1 MFRHSSL
8 HRAVA
13 GRIVVV
19 TGSSEGIGARLAR
32 RLAASGARV
41 VLVARSMEK
50 LEAVKERIE
59 DAGGEAHAFPA
70 NLSSEGDCDRV
81 LGAILERLGRVDI
94 FVSNAGRSIRRSV
107 KYQGSERFHDF
118 QRLMALNYFGAL
130 RMILGVLPG
139 MEEQG
144 FGQVVHISS
153 FGVPTRQPR
162 FAGYCASKSALDA
175 ALQCAAGEVA
185 AKGVAMST
193 VYMPLVQTKMV
204 QSKGHSYDHVSML
217 SVDEACEYIE
227 HAIITRKAEVI
238 DAPSRFLSLM
248 HTFNPSWVKGLNA
261 LVYKLESEKA
271 PDDVN
276 AKTLRRAK
284 TQTPKMAVSK
294 SNRILKLLGS
304 FMWFFSRLEL
314 VLHVRCGVP
323 WVLRDC
329 LAFIVMALT
338 LVATPVVVG
347 LLSATRAARAWRRRL
362 SGPAEAPQRPPV
374 RAKSVRFAAPPL
386 DADESPASAT
396 ALAAAAQARAG
407 VDVDFGAAAAGAV
420 AAAGVAADKDQE
432 EAEAE
437 EEEAEAQE
445 TVPASRRARR
455 ARTQRACRDFGWH
468 APQPALLPKAR
479 SMLLRASHR
488 RRTGRAA

>member
-227 HAIITRKAEVI
+227 HAIITKKAEVI
-238 DAPSRFLSLM
+238 DAPSRWLSLM
-248 HTFNPSWVKGLNA
+248 HTFNPSWINGLNS
-261 LVYKLESEKA
+261 LVYRLESEA
-271 PDDVN
+271 PPDGLD
-276 AKTLRRAK
+276 ARTLKRAKSKTLKVGA
-284 TQTPKMAVSK
+284 SK
-294 SNRILKLLGS
+294 SNRTLRVLACFL
-304 FMWFFSRLEL
+304 WFFSQLDL
-314 VLHVRCGVP
+314 VVFLRCRVP
-323 WVLRDC
+323 WVIRDC
-329 LAFIVMALT
+329 CCFLVMAMV
-338 LVATPVVVG
+338 LVATPVVAG
-347 LLSATRAARAWRRRL
+347 LIAAVRVARVWRRRFL
-362 SGPAEAPQRPPV
+362 SGLAEAPPEPAV
-374 RAKSVRFAAPPL
+374 RARAKTVSFAEPAPAAAKDPARVAAPQLPN
-386 DADESPASAT
+386 ASVGLGAT
-396 ALAAAAQARAG
+396 GEEAR
-407 VDVDFGAAAAGAV
+407 
-420 AAAGVAADKDQE
+420 
-432 EAEAE
+432 AEAE
-437 EEEAEAQE
+437 CLMPGCLCDEEADAEQDGREAEGEEEGEDLS
-445 TVPASRRARR
+445 VCHCSCR
-455 ARTQRACRDFGWH
+455 ARTGRHLRSSSWSASQPFMLPRA
-468 APQPALLPKAR
+468 
-479 SMLLRASHR
+479 
-488 RRTGRAA
+488 